1 MDSHQGTSETI
12 SHVRGYE
19 KAHFRKG
26 KTVGPAEEE
35 REIKREKEQYEHHS
49 ERKRKGKGD
58 PVAGAEILLQPM
70 ERTTV
75 EQVDISWRNHG
86 LWVTHAGTALPWR
99 TTAYRRIHT
108 GAREKCEDEKVVK
121 SSHGQ
126 TTTPSPHCPG
136 PLEHEGRMRS
146 WEWRREDGPGNK
158 GEVRR
163 KCCIIIISLS
173 LSLHKS
179 ILMGSKSS

>member
-1 MDSHQGTSETI
+1 MWYILGVLGLPCAEDSHFQPAPMDPHQGTSETI

-75 EQVDISWRNHG
+75 EQVDIS
-86 LWVTHAGTALPWR
+86 
-99 TTAYRRIHT
+99 
-108 GAREKCEDEKVVK
+108 
-121 SSHGQ
+121 
-126 TTTPSPHCPG
+126 
-136 PLEHEGRMRS
+136 
-146 WEWRREDGPGNK
+146 
-158 GEVRR
+158 
-163 KCCIIIISLS
+163 
-173 LSLHKS
+173 
-179 ILMGSKSS
+179 